1 MTPRRVH
8 LRITGLVQGVSY
20 RANAQVLASRL
31 GVRGWVRNLPNG
43 DVESVA
49 EGAPEALERY
59 IAWCRRGPTGA
70 RVDSVQV
77 DELNEPA
84 SLGHTFEVRR

>member
-1 MTPRRVH
+1 MTRRVH
-8 LRITGLVQGVSY
+8 LRITGHVQGVSY

-49 EGAPEALERY
+49 EASPEPLERY

-70 RVDSVQV
+70 RVDSVRV
-77 DELNEPA
+77 DEVNDP
-84 SLGHTFEVRR
+84 SQLGPSFEVRK

>member
-1 MTPRRVH
+1 MTLRRVH

-31 GVRGWVRNLPNG
+31 GVRGWIKNLPNG
-43 DVESVA
+43 EVESVA
-49 EGAPEALERY
+49 EGAPEPLERY
-59 IAWCRRGPTGA
+59 IVWCRRGPSGA
-70 RVDSVQV
+70 RVDSVYV
-77 DELNEPA
+77 DELGESG